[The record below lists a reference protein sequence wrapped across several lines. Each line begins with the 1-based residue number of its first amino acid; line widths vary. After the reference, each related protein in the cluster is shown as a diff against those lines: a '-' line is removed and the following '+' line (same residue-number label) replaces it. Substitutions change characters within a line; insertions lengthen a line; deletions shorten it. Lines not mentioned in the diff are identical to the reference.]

1 MRHSTKRKWKD
12 ALGFTGLVMAFSCA
26 LLFGPIWFAH
36 LDCNTAIHHL
46 EFIEAC
52 KADNDCTLT
61 MAETQRYKAYL
72 RMEIKSCPKE

>member
-1 MRHSTKRKWKD
+1 MRYRTKRMVKD
-12 ALGFTGLVMAFSCA
+12 AAGFATLIISFSLV
-26 LLFGPIWFAH
+26 LLYIPVWFAH
-36 LDCNTAIHHL
+36 LDCNTAKHHL

-72 RMEIKSCPKE
+72 RMEIKSCPKD